1 LSAETPAVPIAGSQ
15 RPATLA
21 NVGRFGSLLGLIVL
35 CSLLAAFNEQ
45 FRSLTNYLL
54 LLQQAAPIAII
65 AVGQTFVILTGGI
78 DLSVGSL
85 TAFTSVC
92 MALLMTGGA
101 SHAHPFSP
109 WLAIAF
115 GILIATAVGGAQG
128 VLITKLRMPPFIVTL
143 GSFNAFAGLALVLSN
158 GSAISVDG
166 KGWDWVYGGD
176 IGPAIPIAITLAI
189 YAIAWFVLRYT
200 RLGRYTYAIGGNEA
214 AVRLSGVAVD
224 RYKIAVYA
232 ISGLLTGVAAM
243 MILAQNLGGSQSN
256 GQSAE
261 LNSIASVVIGGTS
274 LAGGLGSVWGSLIGA
289 IVLVGVVPNALV
301 MLSVSPQ
308 WNQVV
313 TGGTVVL
320 AVLIDVLRKR
330 GRR

>member
-1 LSAETPAVPIAGSQ
+1 VSAQTAPRRRGQAV
-15 RPATLA
+15 L
-21 NVGRFGSLLGLIVL
+21 GRLGSLLGLVL
-35 CSLLAAFNEQ
+35 LCAALAAFNEQ
-45 FRSLTNYLL
+45 FRSFTNYLL
-54 LLQQAAPIAII
+54 LLQQTAPIAII

-85 TAFTSVC
+85 AAFTTVC
-92 MALLMTGGA
+92 TALMLSGGS
-101 SHAHPFSP
+101 SHAHPVAAWVALP
-109 WLAIAF
+109 AGVAIAVSIGF
-115 GILIATAVGGAQG
+115 VQG
-128 VLITKLRMPPFIVTL
+128 LLVTKLKMPPFIITL
-143 GSFNAFAGLALVLSN
+143 GSFNALAGLALVLSN

-166 KGWDWVYGGD
+166 KGWDWIYGGD
-176 IGPAIPIAITLAI
+176 IGPLIPIGIMLAI
-189 YAIAWFVLRYT
+189 YAVASFVLGYT

-224 RYKIAVYA
+224 RYKVAVYA
-232 ISGLLTGVAAM
+232 VSGLLTGCAAM

-261 LNSIASVVIGGTS
+261 LNSIAAVVIGGTS
-274 LAGGLGSVWGSLIGA
+274 LAGGVGSVWGTLIGA

-330 GRR
+330 ARR

>member
-1 LSAETPAVPIAGSQ
+1 MSAQTAPRRTAAILN
-15 RPATLA
+15 RL
-21 NVGRFGSLLGLIVL
+21 GSLLGLVVL
-35 CSLLAAFNEQ
+35 CAALAAFNEQ
-45 FRSLTNYLL
+45 FRSFTNYLL

-85 TAFTSVC
+85 AALTTVC
-92 MALLMTGGA
+92 MALMLSGGA
-101 SHAHPFSP
+101 AHEHPLSP
-109 WLAIAF
+109 WIA
-115 GILIATAVGGAQG
+115 LPAG
-128 VLITKLRMPPFIVTL
+128 VLLATFVGFVQGFMITKLKMPPFIITL
-143 GSFNAFAGLALVLSN
+143 GSFNALAGLALVLSN

-166 KGWDWVYGGD
+166 KGWDWIYGG
-176 IGPAIPIAITLAI
+176 
-189 YAIAWFVLRYT
+189 YT

-214 AVRLSGVAVD
+214 AVRLSGVPVD
-224 RYKIAVYA
+224 RYKISVYA
-232 ISGLLTGVAAM
+232 INGFLTGCASL
-243 MILAQNLGGSQSN
+243 MILAQNLGGSSSN

-261 LNSIASVVIGGTS
+261 LNSIAAVVIGGTS
-274 LAGGLGSVWGSLIGA
+274 LAGGVGSVWGTLIGA

-330 GRR
+330 ARR

>member
-1 LSAETPAVPIAGSQ
+1 M
-15 RPATLA
+15 
-21 NVGRFGSLLGLIVL
+21 GSLLGLVIL
-35 CSLLAAFNEQ
+35 CAALAAFNEQ
-45 FRSLTNYLL
+45 FRSFTNYLL

-85 TAFTSVC
+85 AALTTVCTAILLSGGSAHEHPVSAWV
-92 MALLMTGGA
+92 ALPAGV
-101 SHAHPFSP
+101 
-109 WLAIAF
+109 AIAT
-115 GILIATAVGGAQG
+115 LVGLVQG
-128 VLITKLRMPPFIVTL
+128 VMIAKLKMPPFIITL
-143 GSFNAFAGLALVLSN
+143 GSFNALAGLALVLSN

-166 KGWDWVYGGD
+166 KGWDWIYGGD
-176 IGPAIPIAITLAI
+176 IGPVIPIAITLVI
-189 YAIAWFVLRYT
+189 YGVAAFVLGYT
-200 RLGRYTYAIGGNEA
+200 RLGRYTFAIGGNEA
-214 AVRLSGVAVD
+214 AVRLSGVPVE
-224 RYKIAVYA
+224 RYKISVYA
-232 ISGLLTGVAAM
+232 INGFLTGCASL
-243 MILAQNLGGSQSN
+243 MILAQNLGGSSSN

-261 LNSIASVVIGGTS
+261 LNSIAAVVIGGTS
-274 LAGGLGSVWGSLIGA
+274 LAGGVGSVWGTLIGA

-330 GRR
+330 R

>member
-1 LSAETPAVPIAGSQ
+1 MPSAPRARAAAVLN
-15 RPATLA
+15 RL
-21 NVGRFGSLLGLIVL
+21 GSLLGLVL
-35 CSLLAAFNEQ
+35 LCAVLAAFNEQ

-85 TAFTSVC
+85 AALTTVIT
-92 MALLMTGGA
+92 ALLLSGGA
-101 SHAHPFSP
+101 GHEHPIAP
-109 WLAIAF
+109 WIALPL
-115 GILIATAVGGAQG
+115 GVAMATTVGTIQG
-128 VLITKLRMPPFIVTL
+128 VLVTKLKMPPFIITL
-143 GSFNAFAGLALVLSN
+143 GSFNALAGLALVISN

-166 KGWDWVYGGD
+166 KGWDWIYGGD
-176 IGPAIPIAITLAI
+176 IGPLVPIAITAAI
-189 YAIAWFVLRYT
+189 YGIAAFVLGYT

-232 ISGLLTGVAAM
+232 ISGLLTGLAAM
-243 MILAQNLGGSQSN
+243 MIMAQNLGGSQSN

-261 LNSIASVVIGGTS
+261 LNSIAAVVIGGTS
-274 LAGGLGSVWGSLIGA
+274 LAGGVGSVWGTLIGA

-330 GRR
+330 RR

>member
-1 LSAETPAVPIAGSQ
+1 MSTQTAPRRTAAILN
-15 RPATLA
+15 RL
-21 NVGRFGSLLGLIVL
+21 GSLLGLVVL
-35 CSLLAAFNEQ
+35 CATLAAFNEQ
-45 FRSLTNYLL
+45 FRSFTNYLL

-85 TAFTSVC
+85 AALTTVC
-92 MALLMTGGA
+92 MALMLSGGT
-101 SHAHPFSP
+101 AHEHPLSP
-109 WLAIAF
+109 WIALPAGVALATF
-115 GILIATAVGGAQG
+115 VGFVQG
-128 VLITKLRMPPFIVTL
+128 FMITKLKMPPFIITL
-143 GSFNAFAGLALVLSN
+143 GSFNALAGLALVLSN

-166 KGWDWVYGGD
+166 KGWDWIYGGD
-176 IGPAIPIAITLAI
+176 IGPVIPIAITLLI
-189 YAIAWFVLRYT
+189 YAVAAFVLGYT

-214 AVRLSGVAVD
+214 AVRLSGVPVE
-224 RYKIAVYA
+224 RYKISVYA
-232 ISGLLTGVAAM
+232 INGFLTGCASL
-243 MILAQNLGGSQSN
+243 MILAQNLGGSSSN

-261 LNSIASVVIGGTS
+261 LNSIAAVVIGGTS
-274 LAGGLGSVWGSLIGA
+274 LAGGVGSVWGTLIGA

>member
-1 LSAETPAVPIAGSQ
+1 VSAQTAPRRTAAILN
-15 RPATLA
+15 RL
-21 NVGRFGSLLGLIVL
+21 GSLLGLVVL
-35 CSLLAAFNEQ
+35 CAALAAFNEQ
-45 FRSLTNYLL
+45 FRSFTNYLL

-85 TAFTSVC
+85 AALTTVC
-92 MALLMTGGA
+92 MALMLSGGA
-101 SHAHPFSP
+101 AHEHPLSP
-109 WLAIAF
+109 WIALPAGVALATF
-115 GILIATAVGGAQG
+115 VGFAQG
-128 VLITKLRMPPFIVTL
+128 LLITKLKMPPFIITL
-143 GSFNAFAGLALVLSN
+143 GSFNALAGLALVLSN

-166 KGWDWVYGGD
+166 KGWDWIYGGD
-176 IGPAIPIAITLAI
+176 IGPVIPIAITLVI
-189 YAIAWFVLRYT
+189 YTVAAFVLGYT

-214 AVRLSGVAVD
+214 AVRLSGVPVE
-224 RYKIAVYA
+224 RYKISVYA
-232 ISGLLTGVAAM
+232 INGFLTGCASL
-243 MILAQNLGGSQSN
+243 MILAQNLGGSSSN

-261 LNSIASVVIGGTS
+261 LNSIAAVVIGGTS
-274 LAGGLGSVWGSLIGA
+274 LAGGVGSVWGTLIGA

>member
-1 LSAETPAVPIAGSQ
+1 VSRQTAPRRTAAILN
-15 RPATLA
+15 RL
-21 NVGRFGSLLGLIVL
+21 GSLLGLVVL
-35 CSLLAAFNEQ
+35 CATLAAFNEQ
-45 FRSLTNYLL
+45 FRSFTNYLL

-85 TAFTSVC
+85 AALTTVC
-92 MALLMTGGA
+92 MALMLSGGT
-101 SHAHPFSP
+101 AHEHPLSP
-109 WLAIAF
+109 WIALPAGVALATF
-115 GILIATAVGGAQG
+115 VGFVQG
-128 VLITKLRMPPFIVTL
+128 FMITKLKMPPFIITL
-143 GSFNAFAGLALVLSN
+143 GSFNALAGLALVLSN

-166 KGWDWVYGGD
+166 KGWDWIYGGD
-176 IGPAIPIAITLAI
+176 IGPVIPIAITLLI
-189 YAIAWFVLRYT
+189 YAVAAFVLGYT

-214 AVRLSGVAVD
+214 AVRLSGVPVE
-224 RYKIAVYA
+224 RYKISVYA
-232 ISGLLTGVAAM
+232 INGFLTGCASL
-243 MILAQNLGGSQSN
+243 MILAQNLGGSSSN

-261 LNSIASVVIGGTS
+261 LNSIAAVVIGGTS
-274 LAGGLGSVWGSLIGA
+274 LAGGVGSVWGTLIGA

>member
-1 LSAETPAVPIAGSQ
+1 
-15 RPATLA
+15 
-21 NVGRFGSLLGLIVL
+21 
-35 CSLLAAFNEQ
+35 
-45 FRSLTNYLL
+45 
-54 LLQQAAPIAII
+54 
-65 AVGQTFVILTGGI
+65 
-78 DLSVGSL
+78 VGSL
-85 TAFTSVC
+85 AALTTVCTALMLAGGSAHDRPVAAVI
-92 MALLMTGGA
+92 ALPAGIA
-101 SHAHPFSP
+101 
-109 WLAIAF
+109 LATF
-115 GILIATAVGGAQG
+115 VGLVQG
-128 VLITKLRMPPFIVTL
+128 VLITKLKMPPFIITL
-143 GSFNAFAGLALVLSN
+143 GSFNALAGLALVLSN

-166 KGWDWVYGGD
+166 KGWDWIYGGD
-176 IGPAIPIAITLAI
+176 IGPVIPIAITLVI
-189 YAIAWFVLRYT
+189 YAVAAFVLGYT

-214 AVRLSGVAVD
+214 AVRLSGVPVE

-232 ISGLLTGVAAM
+232 ISGFLTGCAAM

-274 LAGGLGSVWGSLIGA
+274 LAGGVGSVWGSLIGA

-330 GRR
+330 ARR

>member
-1 LSAETPAVPIAGSQ
+1 VSTQTAPRRRTAALLN
-15 RPATLA
+15 RL
-21 NVGRFGSLLGLIVL
+21 GSLLGLVIL
-35 CSLLAAFNEQ
+35 CVALAAFNEQ
-45 FRSLTNYLL
+45 FRSFTNYLL
-54 LLQQAAPIAII
+54 LLQQTAPIAII

-85 TAFTSVC
+85 AAFTTVC
-92 MALLMTGGA
+92 TALMLAGGA
-101 SHAHPFSP
+101 SHDHPLSP
-109 WLAIAF
+109 WLALPAGVGIAA
-115 GILIATAVGGAQG
+115 LVGLAQG
-128 VLITKLRMPPFIVTL
+128 LLVTKLKMPPFIITL
-143 GSFNAFAGLALVLSN
+143 GSFNALAGLALVLSN

-166 KGWDWVYGGD
+166 KGWDWIYGGD
-176 IGPAIPIAITLAI
+176 VGPVIPIAITLAI
-189 YAIAWFVLRYT
+189 YALASFVLGYT

-214 AVRLSGVAVD
+214 AVRLSGVPVE

-232 ISGLLTGVAAM
+232 MSGFLTGCAAM

-261 LNSIASVVIGGTS
+261 LNSIAAVVIGGTS
-274 LAGGLGSVWGSLIGA
+274 LAGGSGSVWGTLIGA

-330 GRR
+330 PRR

>member
-1 LSAETPAVPIAGSQ
+1 MSAETAPRRRTAAILN
-15 RPATLA
+15 RL
-21 NVGRFGSLLGLIVL
+21 GSLLGLVVL
-35 CSLLAAFNEQ
+35 CGVLAAFNEQ
-45 FRSLTNYLL
+45 FRSVTNYLL

-85 TAFTSVC
+85 AALTTVC
-92 MALLMTGGA
+92 TALLITGGS
-101 SHAHPFSP
+101 SHAHPVTP
-109 WLAIAF
+109 LLALPA
-115 GILIATAVGGAQG
+115 GILFATAVGLTQG
-128 VLITKLRMPPFIVTL
+128 LLVTKLKMPPFIITL
-143 GSFNAFAGLALVLSN
+143 GSFNALAGLALVLSN

-166 KGWDWVYGGD
+166 KGWDWIYGGD
-176 IGPAIPIAITLAI
+176 IGPIIPIGITLII
-189 YAIAWFVLRYT
+189 YATASFVLGYT

-214 AVRLSGVAVD
+214 AVRLSGVPVD
-224 RYKIAVYA
+224 RYKVAVYA
-232 ISGLLTGVAAM
+232 ISGFLTGCAAM

-261 LNSIASVVIGGTS
+261 LNSIAAVVIGGTS
-274 LAGGLGSVWGSLIGA
+274 LAGGTGSVWGTLIGA

>member
-1 LSAETPAVPIAGSQ
+1 VSTQTAPRRTAAILN
-15 RPATLA
+15 RL
-21 NVGRFGSLLGLIVL
+21 GSLLGLVVL
-35 CSLLAAFNEQ
+35 CAALAAFNEQ
-45 FRSLTNYLL
+45 FRSFTNYLL

-85 TAFTSVC
+85 AALTTVCTA
-92 MALLMTGGA
+92 LMLVGGA
-101 SHAHPFSP
+101 AHDHPPFAA
-109 WLAIAF
+109 WIALPA
-115 GILIATAVGGAQG
+115 GVTLATAVGLVQG
-128 VLITKLRMPPFIVTL
+128 LLITKLKMPPFIITL
-143 GSFNAFAGLALVLSN
+143 GSFNALAGLALVLSN

-166 KGWDWVYGGD
+166 KGWDWIYGGD
-176 IGPAIPIAITLAI
+176 IGPVIPISITLVI
-189 YAIAWFVLRYT
+189 YAIAAFVLGYT

-214 AVRLSGVAVD
+214 AVRLSGVPVE

-232 ISGLLTGVAAM
+232 ISGFLSGCAAM

-261 LNSIASVVIGGTS
+261 LNSIAAVVIGGTS
-274 LAGGLGSVWGSLIGA
+274 LAGGIGSVWGSLIGA

>member
-1 LSAETPAVPIAGSQ
+1 MSTQTAPRRRTAAILN
-15 RPATLA
+15 RL
-21 NVGRFGSLLGLIVL
+21 GSLLGLVL
-35 CSLLAAFNEQ
+35 LCAVLAAFNEQ
-45 FRSLTNYLL
+45 FRSFTNYML

-85 TAFTSVC
+85 AAFTTVC
-92 MALLMTGGA
+92 MALLISGGSA
-101 SHAHPFSP
+101 HAHALSP
-109 WLAIAF
+109 WLALPL
-115 GILIATAVGGAQG
+115 GVLIATAIGLVQG
-128 VLITKLRMPPFIVTL
+128 LLVTKLKMPPFIITL
-143 GSFNAFAGLALVLSN
+143 GSFNALAGLALVLSN

-166 KGWDWVYGGD
+166 KGWDWIYGGD
-176 IGPAIPIAITLAI
+176 IGPIIPIGLTLAV
-189 YAIAWFVLRYT
+189 YAIASFVLGYT

-214 AVRLSGVAVD
+214 AVRLSGVPVE

-232 ISGLLTGVAAM
+232 ISGLLTGVASL

-261 LNSIASVVIGGTS
+261 LNSIAAVVIGGTS
-274 LAGGLGSVWGSLIGA
+274 LAGGIGSVWGTLIGA

-330 GRR
+330 ARR

>member
-1 LSAETPAVPIAGSQ
+1 MSAEIA
-15 RPATLA
+15 RR
-21 NVGRFGSLLGLIVL
+21 GRTAAIVNRLGSLLGLVL
-35 CSLLAAFNEQ
+35 LCALLAVFNEQ
-45 FRSLTNYLL
+45 FRSFTNYLL

-85 TAFTSVC
+85 AALTTVC
-92 MALLMTGGA
+92 MALLISGGE
-101 SHAHPFSP
+101 SHAHPLAP
-109 WLAIAF
+109 WFALPL
-115 GILIATAVGGAQG
+115 GVLIATAVGTLQG
-128 VLITKLRMPPFIVTL
+128 LLVAKLKMPPFIVTL
-143 GSFNAFAGLALVLSN
+143 GSFNALVGLALVLSN

-166 KGWDWVYGGD
+166 KGWDWIYGGD
-176 IGPAIPIAITLAI
+176 IGPVVPIAITLAV
-189 YAIAWFVLRYT
+189 YGIASFVLGYT

-214 AVRLSGVAVD
+214 AVRLSGVPVD
-224 RYKIAVYA
+224 RYKVAVYA
-232 ISGLLTGVAAM
+232 ISGLLSGCGAT
-243 MILAQNLGGSQSN
+243 MIMAQNLGGSPSN

-261 LNSIASVVIGGTS
+261 LNSIAAVVIGGTS
-274 LAGGLGSVWGSLIGA
+274 LAGGVGSVWGSLIGA

-330 GRR
+330 ARR

>member
-1 LSAETPAVPIAGSQ
+1 MSTQTAPRRTAAILN
-15 RPATLA
+15 RL
-21 NVGRFGSLLGLIVL
+21 GSLLGLVVL
-35 CSLLAAFNEQ
+35 CATLAAFNEQ
-45 FRSLTNYLL
+45 FRSFTNYLL

-85 TAFTSVC
+85 AALTTVC
-92 MALLMTGGA
+92 MALMLSGGT
-101 SHAHPFSP
+101 AHEHPLSP
-109 WLAIAF
+109 WIALPAGVALATF
-115 GILIATAVGGAQG
+115 VGFVQG
-128 VLITKLRMPPFIVTL
+128 FMITKLKMPPFIITL
-143 GSFNAFAGLALVLSN
+143 GSFNALAGLALVLSN

-166 KGWDWVYGGD
+166 KGWDWIYGGD
-176 IGPAIPIAITLAI
+176 IGPVIPIAITLLI
-189 YAIAWFVLRYT
+189 YAVAAFVLGYT

-214 AVRLSGVAVD
+214 AVRLSGVPVE
-224 RYKIAVYA
+224 RYKISVYA
-232 ISGLLTGVAAM
+232 INGFLTGCASL
-243 MILAQNLGGSQSN
+243 MILAQNLGGSSSN

-261 LNSIASVVIGGTS
+261 LNSIAAVVIGGTS
-274 LAGGLGSVWGSLIGA
+274 LAGGVGSVWGTLIGA

-301 MLSVSPQ
+301 ILSVSPQ

>member
-1 LSAETPAVPIAGSQ
+1 MSAETAPRRRTAAVVN
-15 RPATLA
+15 RL
-21 NVGRFGSLLGLIVL
+21 GSLLGLVVL
-35 CSLLAAFNEQ
+35 CGVLAAFNEQ
-45 FRSLTNYLL
+45 FRSFTNYLL

-85 TAFTSVC
+85 AALTTVC
-92 MALLMTGGA
+92 TALLLTGGA
-101 SHAHPFSP
+101 AHAHPLAP
-109 WLAIAF
+109 WIALPI
-115 GILIATAVGGAQG
+115 GILIATAIGLTQG
-128 VLITKLRMPPFIVTL
+128 LMVTKLKMPPFIITL
-143 GSFNAFAGLALVLSN
+143 GSFNALAGLALVLSN

-166 KGWDWVYGGD
+166 AGWDWIYGGD
-176 IGPAIPIAITLAI
+176 IGPVIPIGIMLVI
-189 YAIAWFVLRYT
+189 YGVASFVLGYT

-214 AVRLSGVAVD
+214 AVRLSGVPVD
-224 RYKIAVYA
+224 RYKVAVYA
-232 ISGLLTGVAAM
+232 INGLLTGLAAM

-261 LNSIASVVIGGTS
+261 LNSIAAVVIGGTS
-274 LAGGLGSVWGSLIGA
+274 LAGGTGSVWGTLIGA

-330 GRR
+330 ARR